1 MGNNFEIMMQIV
13 NEVFHYDTDPHQLQV
28 DEAVVEQL
36 TALHPATCIE
46 LNDENGPI
54 FWLIL
59 IPTSLATMQLFLKG
73 EISEQTLYNYALT
86 EKVYEA
92 LYLCSIA
99 LHPNY
104 RNKGMATLETKQAIL
119 QLKSSWPINC
129 LYYWPLS
136 TEGDQL
142 AQKLA
147 LEMGLPIYKKSEQ
160 KEGL

>member
-36 TALHPATCIE
+36 SALHPSTCIE

-59 IPTSLATMQLFLKG
+59 IPTSMATMEQFLKN
-73 EISEQTLYNYALT
+73 ELSEQALFDQALK
-86 EKVYEA
+86 ENQYEA
-92 LYLCSIA
+92 LYLCSITV
-99 LHPNY
+99 HPDY
-104 RNKGMATLETKQAIL
+104 RHKGMAMRETQQAIL
-119 QLKSSWPINC
+119 QLKATWPINC

-136 TEGDQL
+136 KEGEHL

-147 LEMGLPIYKKSEQ
+147 LEIGLPIYKKGEH
-160 KEGL
+160 KAGI

>member
-13 NEVFHYDTDPHQLQV
+13 NEVFHYDTDPDQLQV

-36 TALHPATCIE
+36 SAIHPATCIE

-73 EISEQTLYNYALT
+73 EISEQTLYSYALT

-104 RNKGMATLETKQAIL
+104 RNKGMAVHETKQAIL
-119 QLKSSWPINC
+119 QLKATWPINC

-136 TEGDQL
+136 QAGDQL

-147 LEMGLPIYKKSEQ
+147 LEMGLPIYKKSEL